1 MIDAKLRRQRRVA
14 QYLTDINTHIQ
25 KADDAGQDFI
35 EWKVPDGCE
44 SWRVIEVLEDLDYEV
59 EMGGNRTTGATLYI
73 RWWPC

>member
-1 MIDAKLRRQRRVA
+1 MSSRIVDAIEQRKGA
-14 QYLTDINTHIQ
+14 FNTHIQ
-25 KADDAGQDFI
+25 KADDAGKESI